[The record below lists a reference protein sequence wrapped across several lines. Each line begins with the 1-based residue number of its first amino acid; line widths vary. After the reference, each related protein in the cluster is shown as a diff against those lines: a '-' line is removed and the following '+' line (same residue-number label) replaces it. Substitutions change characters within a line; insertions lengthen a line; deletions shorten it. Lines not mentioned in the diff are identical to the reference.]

1 MTEEA
6 FIRIACTAMAVVGV
20 AILAATLGGYLG
32 VWAAGAVLLV
42 CGAAVC
48 IPMWSRHFQH
58 VADDREAAKFRPE
71 SARKT
76 TPSQP
81 EV

>member
-6 FIRIACTAMAVVGV
+6 FIRIACTAMAAVGI
-20 AILAATLGGYLG
+20 AILAATLGGQFGL
-32 VWAAGAVLLV
+32 WASGAVLLV
-42 CGAAVC
+42 VGLVIAW
-48 IPMWSRHFQH
+48 PMWMKHLDNQSHAR
-58 VADDREAAKFRPE
+58 DAARFRPE
-71 SARKT
+71 SARQ

>member
-48 IPMWSRHFQH
+48 IPMWNRHFQH
-58 VADDREAAKFRPE
+58 VADGREATKFRPE
-71 SARKT
+71 
-76 TPSQP
+76 QP
-81 EV
+81 KKASEESPY